1 MRARGILAMGL
12 LALAASGA
20 AGCSTYHYYDIDVQ
34 MSTSGTGMFAPA
46 DEISRIQILV
56 MTVTGAD
63 QGQRQFGL
71 GNGIPIPATG
81 HLGVVEYSTFVDSG
95 TLNFTI
101 DAYDADNPQAACK
114 VGEGTMSMSATG
126 NTTNTGMLTVDRLST
141 ATFCCSMP
149 SGC

>member
-1 MRARGILAMGL
+1 MTEYHGNDEHQPELDYKQKKGRA
-12 LALAASGA
+12 
-20 AGCSTYHYYDIDVQ
+20 CHVFTYFLNVYARDRH
-34 MSTSGTGMFAPA
+34 TGPTTRRR
-46 DEISRIQILV
+46 SRN
-56 MTVTGAD
+56 D
-63 QGQRQFGL
+63 
-71 GNGIPIPATG
+71 
-81 HLGVVEYSTFVDSG
+81 GVVEYSTFVDSG